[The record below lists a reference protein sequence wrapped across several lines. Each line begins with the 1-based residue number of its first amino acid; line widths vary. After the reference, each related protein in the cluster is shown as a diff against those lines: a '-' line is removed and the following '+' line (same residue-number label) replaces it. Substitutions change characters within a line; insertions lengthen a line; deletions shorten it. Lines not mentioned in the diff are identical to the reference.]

1 MATAVS
7 FNTHMMNMANDE
19 LQAIDDDKGKYDN
32 EQQMSS
38 GVRIPISDERV

>member
-1 MATAVS
+1 MENV
-7 FNTHMMNMANDE
+7 E
-19 LQAIDDDKGKYDN
+19 LQAVDDENEKYDN